1 VPEVLLSGH
10 HAEVARWRRAEAEA
24 ATRARRPDLWERHLR
39 RGEPAA
45 ADTNETASA
54 GRLDG
59 HPAAA

>member
-1 VPEVLLSGH
+1 VLLSGH

-24 ATRARRPDLWERHLR
+24 ATRARRPDLWDQFTR
-39 RGEPAA
+39 RM
-45 ADTNETASA
+45 ADQTNTAKA